1 LFFAQALRT
10 TAQVGDFGLVDLVAH
25 VVGRRQA
32 RGSADGAIDV
42 DDSAALATYQ
52 VVVVIIN
59 ATFVA
64 SSGPDGL
71 NPPDETLVDQ
81 DAEGVVDGL
90 A

>member
-10 TAQVGDFGLVDLVAH
+10 AAPIGDFSLVDLVAH
-25 VVGRRQA
+25 VVDRRQA
-32 RGSADGAIDV
+32 RGSADSAIYV

-59 ATFVA
+59 ATLVA

-71 NPPDETLVDQ
+71 DSPDQTLVDQ
-81 DAEGVVDGL
+81 DAERVVDGL